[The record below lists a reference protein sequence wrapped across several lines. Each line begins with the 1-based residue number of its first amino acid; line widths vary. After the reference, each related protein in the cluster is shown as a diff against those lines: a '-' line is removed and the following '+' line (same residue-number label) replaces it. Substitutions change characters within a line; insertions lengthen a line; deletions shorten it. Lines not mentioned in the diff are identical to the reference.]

1 MHRPLLFTCRCLG
14 SWAVLRRFSE
24 RPQLL
29 GGALRAIIFQ
39 CEDVDKQCCSVGFTE
54 TYMGAPSLMACWENY
69 LTQSVQNIR
78 SVLGS
83 SLFFPAVWSTLWGK
97 GCYFLPL
104 WVHSSAQNG
113 AQWTWLYDEGTK
125 SRSSFRCL
133 SRPAGNILPP
143 PPRKSSTDGV
153 VESQTAWVPFLVS
166 MLPPSSISGMLLTS
180 SGLCFPPI

>member
-1 MHRPLLFTCRCLG
+1 MSWFLGCFAEVFRKTPAPGWGPQGHHFPVWGCWQAMLLCGLHRDLL
-14 SWAVLRRFSE
+14 
-24 RPQLL
+24 
-29 GGALRAIIFQ
+29 
-39 CEDVDKQCCSVGFTE
+39 
-54 TYMGAPSLMACWENY
+54 GAPSLMACWENY